1 MGPLYIRVARRFAQN
16 RQHTATRR
24 ANTTHIDITKET
36 KNKRRGGGG
45 SQIEE
50 AERRPMRTTRPHR
63 SKGESPPLRWW
74 RIEATAQLP
83 LATSRK
89 TKRAEAQGCYVRHL
103 TTRERNTSFSRRK
116 QRREENAI
124 ALVLRRPRLGVDPR
138 VGSLGT
144 TRRRSGS
151 ATGFHNLPSG
161 RTRH

>member
-1 MGPLYIRVARRFAQN
+1 
-16 RQHTATRR
+16 
-24 ANTTHIDITKET
+24 
-36 KNKRRGGGG
+36 
-45 SQIEE
+45 
-50 AERRPMRTTRPHR
+50 MRNTRPHR
-63 SKGESPPLRWW
+63 SKETPLRWW

-138 VGSLGT
+138 AGSLGT

-151 ATGFHNLPSG
+151 ATGFHNLSG
-161 RTRH
+161 AKARH